1 MLCKFADNISERIE
15 KQIINWQTIQL
26 NRQKLKDTGK
36 NGEKRSEQE
45 GKQLKS
51 DGIKYEI
58 NVYIDHVNINDSHDN
73 NLYL

>member
-1 MLCKFADNISERIE
+1 MSGLRSKF
-15 KQIINWQTIQL
+15 INWQTIRL
-26 NRQKLKDTGK
+26 NHQKLKDAEK
-36 NGEKRSEQE
+36 NGGKQSERE

-58 NVYIDHVNINDSHDN
+58 NVYIDHVNINDAHDN